1 MTVKMNFTT
10 SKDSEE
16 KCLMHSKSDNR
27 EIMSD
32 FDKEDII
39 EELIHSLLQSYHVG
53 LEQSMKVSSVLLD
66 YVKGYFYKCYKV
78 SFNPDGSY
86 IDSPKWLQNKIVTI
100 NL

>member
-16 KCLMHSKSDNR
+16 KCLMHSKSDNK

-39 EELIHSLLQSYHVG
+39 EELIHSLL
-53 LEQSMKVSSVLLD
+53 
-66 YVKGYFYKCYKV
+66 
-78 SFNPDGSY
+78 
-86 IDSPKWLQNKIVTI
+86 
-100 NL
+100 

>member
-16 KCLMHSKSDNR
+16 KCLMHSKSDNK

-66 YVKGYFYKCYKV
+66 YVKGYFYKC
-78 SFNPDGSY
+78 
-86 IDSPKWLQNKIVTI
+86 
-100 NL
+100 